1 MYQYNLTKMLKKLLL
16 YSLLHDLESSYNHA
30 ELLVDHIHLQLLQY
44 NINTKM
50 LIKNNC
56 DFI

>member
-1 MYQYNLTKMLKKLLL
+1 MVLIIQEI

-50 LIKNNC
+50 LIKNNY